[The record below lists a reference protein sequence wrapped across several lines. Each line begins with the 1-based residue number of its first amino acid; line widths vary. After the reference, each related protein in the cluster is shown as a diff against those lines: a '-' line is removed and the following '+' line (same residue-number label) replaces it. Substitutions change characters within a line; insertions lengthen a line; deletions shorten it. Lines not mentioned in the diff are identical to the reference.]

1 MDTAIRD
8 GSLLLIPVEAVE
20 SRYINQADAIQSIT
34 SPDGTAQTLPLY
46 QPRAY
51 PVSTCS
57 LSDAFSTCVAKL
69 TQLQSQV
76 DSVCLLV
83 DDVLVLGD
91 SNASIIS
98 SVRTLRNMLEDH
110 FTVTLFSVNN

>member
-1 MDTAIRD
+1 M
-8 GSLLLIPVEAVE
+8 EE
-20 SRYINQADAIQSIT
+20 SEYINQADAIQSIA
-34 SPDGTAQTLPLY
+34 SPDGTTQKLPLY

-51 PVSTCS
+51 PVPTCS
-57 LSDAFSTCVAKL
+57 LSNVFSTCDAKL
-69 TQLQSQV
+69 TQLHSQV

-91 SNASIIS
+91 SNASVLS